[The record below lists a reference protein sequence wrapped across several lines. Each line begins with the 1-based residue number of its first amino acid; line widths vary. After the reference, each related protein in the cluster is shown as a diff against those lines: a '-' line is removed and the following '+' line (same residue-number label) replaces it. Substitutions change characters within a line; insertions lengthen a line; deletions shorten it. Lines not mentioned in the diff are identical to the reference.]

1 MYYYIK
7 WGDSV
12 KEIERETELKTEERE
27 KYDRLVGHTPFC
39 FFKDFSSKVIVFDYY
54 EKYAIDLVNGICDAL
69 GKNCAFEFSYLLSPE
84 INAGCRLDE
93 QKNRLYV
100 LEGTLFKIY
109 DCASLLACI
118 YQTIDM
124 RNQGSNVKVNKI
136 EMQVYTETQSPFTIS
151 DIRISESIDENIITD
166 YIAMLATKIVIAHEI
181 GHILNGHLSYRK
193 KNGEKAISFSMANI
207 CDSCQNCVELQ
218 AMEID
223 ADEFAACQIIS
234 ILEDELLAD
243 MKLRDIVRNESQ
255 IYRIVGCAIQCV
267 FFLIGVKN
275 DFWEVDEPQN
285 YSHPPALTR
294 LNLFLETCRG
304 LLNDDGK
311 WGQIVQGVI
320 IAHRNFC
327 DHYKVKFIQREQF
340 VLDIMGKNEYG
351 EVVVNH
357 WRELKEHLMPFSI
370 LPFT

>member
-1 MYYYIK
+1 M
-7 WGDSV
+7 
-12 KEIERETELKTEERE
+12 KEIERETELETEERE

-39 FFKDFSSKVIVFDYY
+39 FFKDFSSKVIIFDYY
-54 EKYAIDLVNGICDAL
+54 EKYAIDLVNGLCDAL
-69 GKNCAFEFSYLLSPE
+69 GRNCEFEFNYLLNPE
-84 INAGCRLDE
+84 INAGCRLDGR
-93 QKNRLYV
+93 KNRLYV

-109 DCASLLACI
+109 DSASLLACI

-124 RNQGSNVKVNKI
+124 KDQNSNIKI
-136 EMQVYTETQSPFTIS
+136 NTIAMQVYSEKQSPFTIS

-181 GHILNGHLSYRK
+181 GHILNGHLAYREEK
-193 KNGEKAISFSMANI
+193 GESSISFSMSNI
-207 CDSCQNCVELQ
+207 RAPHHNSVELQ

-243 MKLRDIVRNESQ
+243 KKLNDIVRNESQ

-267 FFLIGVKN
+267 FYLIGVK
-275 DFWEVDEPQN
+275 DEFWEVDEPQN
-285 YSHPPALTR
+285 YTHPPALTR

-304 LLNDDGK
+304 LLNDDDK

-340 VLDIMGKNEYG
+340 VLDVVGKNEYG
-351 EVVVNH
+351 EIVVNH
-357 WRELKEHLMPFSI
+357 WRELKQHLVPFSI

>member
-12 KEIERETELKTEERE
+12 KEIERETELETEERE

-54 EKYAIDLVNGICDAL
+54 EKYAIDLVNGLCDAL
-69 GKNCAFEFSYLLSPE
+69 GRNCAFEFSYLLSPE

-136 EMQVYTETQSPFTIS
+136 EMQVYSETQSPFTIS

-207 CDSCQNCVELQ
+207 CDSHHNCVELQ

-243 MKLRDIVRNESQ
+243 KKLHDIVRNESQ